1 MPSEFTD
8 AQLKKMIE
16 VRKRRPPK
24 NLAVV
29 DQNGC
34 TGCEVC
40 IVFCPADCINWAPIG
55 NGVNPVVEVDYDR
68 CIGCTLC
75 AQYCPWDTIF
85 MLPYKEALEV
95 AAPQLTI
102 RHAQS
107 DLTTFK
113 PAGRSLAE
121 EAEDEAETPAPKKVV
136 QGKAANPMKDP
147 AKGAAQPSFKRE
159 VAGVES
165 AIKER
170 QGDAPG
176 EPREKDG
183 VSPSE

>member
-1 MPSEFTD
+1 MPTEFTD

-29 DQNGC
+29 DQSGC

-40 IVFCPADCINWAPIG
+40 IVFCPADCINWSPVG

-85 MLPYKEALEV
+85 MLPYQEALDV

-102 RHAQS
+102 RRAPS
-107 DLTTFK
+107 DMVTFK

-121 EAEDEAETPAPKKVV
+121 EAEAEESAAAKPKK
-136 QGKAANPMKDP
+136 AAP
-147 AKGAAQPSFKRE
+147 AKTAAVKEPAKAAAQPSLKQG
-159 VAGVES
+159 VASVEG
-165 AIKER
+165 AVKER
-170 QGDAPG
+170 PGDPAG
-176 EPREKDG
+176 KPREKDG
-183 VSPSE
+183 VPPGE

>member
-1 MPSEFTD
+1 
-8 AQLKKMIE
+8 MIE

-102 RHAQS
+102 RRAES
-107 DLTTFK
+107 DLVTFK

-121 EAEDEAETPAPKKVV
+121 EAEAEEAATAAPKKVV

-147 AKGAAQPSFKRE
+147 AKGAAQPSFKRDVPGAE
-159 VAGVES
+159 A
-165 AIKER
+165 AIIER
-170 QGDAPG
+170 QGDPPG
-176 EPREKDG
+176 KPREKDG
-183 VSPSE
+183 ASPSE